1 MDQASF
7 TIGKTQEENTY
18 YCTRNLV
25 FILFEAKAMHSFAM
39 YLDTYIR
46 SFDSLGLLNLK

>member
-18 YCTRNLV
+18 YCTMNFI
-25 FILFEAKAMHSFAM
+25 FILFEAKAM
-39 YLDTYIR
+39 Y
-46 SFDSLGLLNLK
+46 